1 MSSPTSQGEAPGD
14 CKAGSLTEDKTRS
27 PNGGLGGLTSSH
39 FKGLNEIYGFVCRP
53 MGREY
58 LVGARVHNNPQP
70 HGWVPSIVKYHARL
84 LGVSL
89 YVRVISMYR

>member
-1 MSSPTSQGEAPGD
+1 MERLREIARPA
-14 CKAGSLTEDKTRS
+14 ALTEDKTRS
-27 PNGGLGGLTSSH
+27 PNGGLGGLTSFY
-39 FKGLNEIYGFVCRP
+39 FKSLNEINGFVCWP

-58 LVGARVHNNPQP
+58 LVGARGHNNPQP

-89 YVRVISMYR
+89 YVRVISMYQ